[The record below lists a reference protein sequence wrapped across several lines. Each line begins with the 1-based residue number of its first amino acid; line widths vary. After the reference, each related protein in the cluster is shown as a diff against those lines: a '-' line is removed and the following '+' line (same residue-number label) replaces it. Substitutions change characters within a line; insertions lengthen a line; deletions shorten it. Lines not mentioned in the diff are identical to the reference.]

1 MASTADEN
9 KLARQ
14 WEEKVK
20 RGVEYRKKYGRSE
33 DWRDWRDAYRGKWGP
48 DIVPV
53 NRTFSYIRSSIPRTY
68 FRNPSL
74 VVTPRRPEFTWR
86 ARLIESIDNYLI
98 RETNL
103 KQTLKTA
110 ILQAAITG
118 TGPIKLGFD
127 SEFGYVP
134 DQAITNDGETVTQH
148 SQKTGSLIEYNQS
161 VKPGMPWAL
170 PTTPETV
177 IVPWG
182 YRIGQAMPWVAH
194 KVIRP
199 LEDVK
204 NDQKYNNERK
214 ELQGGFKRDQ
224 DATMDDP
231 LMKDDEHYCEITEIR
246 DFKRK
251 KIISICEGRT
261 ILEVEDALQIEGMP
275 WEFIIFNEDPEFFW
289 GISDVGMLYPQQE
302 ELNDIRTS
310 ASKHRRIA
318 GLKFLYLKGALDP
331 KDIDRIVSGEFVPA
345 IGVEGE
351 SLANIIMQLQPHV
364 PPDLAM
370 ASGMIE
376 QDIRETMGYS
386 SNQSGEFAGRM
397 TPPTATEVNT
407 VKEGS
412 GIRVDERRD
421 IVADVMVNILR
432 KWNQYIGKFWDT
444 EQVQH
449 IVGPD
454 GVPVWVSYKGSDLV
468 GEYDLILD
476 PDSTLPL
483 TKQLKFSQSL
493 QMFNM
498 FNGDQFTDQMKLR
511 QMVLKNAAHIDPNYE
526 MLQSPQQN
534 PNPPTNEMLMAMQQG
549 KMQKPS
555 VMKQGTTSENP
566 KPMGKL

>member
-1 MASTADEN
+1 MARDPKEDN
-9 KLARQ
+9 LAKT
-14 WEEKVK
+14 WEQRVK
-20 RGVEYRKKYGRSE
+20 RGVDYREKYGRSA
-33 DWRDWRDAYRGKWGP
+33 DWKDWRDAYRGKWAP
-48 DIVPV
+48 NIVPV

-98 RETNL
+98 RETDL
-103 KQTLKTA
+103 KHTLKTA

-134 DQAITNDGETVTQH
+134 DQAITSDGETITQ
-148 SQKTGSLIEYNQS
+148 QDTKDGSLIEYNQG
-161 VKPGMPWAL
+161 VKPGLPWAL
-170 PTTPETV
+170 PALPETV

-182 YRIGQAMPWVAH
+182 YRIGQAMPWIAH

-204 NDQKYNNERK
+204 HDQKYNSFRK
-214 ELQGGFKRDQ
+214 ELQGGFTRDK
-224 DATMDDP
+224 DASIDDP
-231 LMKDDEHYCEITEIR
+231 LMKDDINYTQIIEIR

-251 KIISICEGRT
+251 KIISICESMT
-261 ILEVEDALQIEGMP
+261 LLEVEDALQIEGMP

-289 GISDVGMLYPQQE
+289 GISDVGMLFPQQE

-310 ASKHRRIA
+310 ASRHRKIA

-331 KDIDRIVSGEFVPA
+331 KDLERIVSTEFVPA
-345 IGVEGE
+345 IGIQGE
-351 SLANIIMQLQPHV
+351 SLANIIMELQPHI
-364 PPDLAM
+364 PPDLM
-370 ASGMIE
+370 GSSQMIE

-397 TPPTATEVNT
+397 TPPTATEVNK
-407 VKEGS
+407 VSEGS

-432 KWNQYIGKFWDT
+432 KWNQYIGKFWET

-454 GVPVWVSYKGSDLV
+454 GIPVWVSYKGSDLV
-468 GEYDLILD
+468 GEYDLLLD

-483 TKQLKFSQSL
+483 TKQLKFSQSM
-493 QMFNM
+493 QMFQM

-534 PNPPTNEMLMAMQQG
+534 PNPPTNEMMAAMIQG
-549 KMQKPS
+549 GMPKPS
-555 VMKQGTTSENP
+555 IHKPGTTSENP
-566 KPMGKL
+566 KQMSKL